1 MAELVQGNVELDLN
15 TGTPET
21 PVWTKIPGVTSAA
34 YTGGA
39 PREIDATDFDTPA
52 GETETIYGARPNPP
66 LTFEIHLDPGNTTQ
80 ELLFTAYA
88 DATVDQYRLRAKTK
102 GTIFE
107 GRIQIGESHAVDGKM
122 TASASILPI
131 AAPVRSTVTP

>member
-1 MAELVQGNVELDLN
+1 MAELVQGNVELDID
-15 TGTPET
+15 TSETTTPAWE
-21 PVWTKIPGVTSAA
+21 KIPGVTSAA

-66 LTFEIHLDPGNTTQ
+66 LTFEVHLDPGNTVQ
-80 ELLFTAYA
+80 ELLFAQYA
-88 DATVDQYRLRAKTK
+88 AGTIKKYRLRAKTK
-102 GTIFE
+102 ATVFE

-131 AAPVRSTVTP
+131 AAPVRATVTP